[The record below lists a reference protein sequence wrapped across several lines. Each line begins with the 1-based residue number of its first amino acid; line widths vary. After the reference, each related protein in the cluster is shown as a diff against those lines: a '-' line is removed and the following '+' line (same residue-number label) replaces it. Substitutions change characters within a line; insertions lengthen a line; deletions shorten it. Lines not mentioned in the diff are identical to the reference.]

1 MLTDAELFLL
11 DPITEGKEASAET
24 EHLMKVVSGLA
35 TKSKE
40 KSTFKKYRTP
50 WRRWIAWALK
60 RTKQGERTVALPA
73 EPFQVALF
81 LAHLAEKYAHCTT
94 VVSSAKTAI
103 NFAHRFNGLPEPTG
117 HLGQAVSEGVKRTRG
132 RPKIK
137 AKPLTKAMV
146 RQIYRKWGKS
156 FSLWK
161 LMIATMVSV
170 GFTSWCRFE
179 ELASLKACDVVFKG
193 DHMQIF
199 IEHSKTD
206 QYREGAWVMVAKSK
220 GGCCPVWLMKTF
232 MMRARARGNTPI
244 FRTIWRRSLQK
255 SGDLS
260 LGTSRIGST
269 VFHRYFRLALTKVVG
284 LSVAKS
290 RRYSGHS
297 MRRGGATAAVLAR
310 VPDQL
315 RMSHGRWVDRRSAD
329 GYIGVPAQTA
339 LQVTKMINL

>member
-1 MLTDAELFLL
+1 MAPVDRLG
-11 DPITEGKEASAET
+11 TEEDKARGKNGGTACGTIPS
-24 EHLMKVVSGLA
+24 S
-35 TKSKE
+35 S
-40 KSTFKKYRTP
+40 F
-50 WRRWIAWALK
+50 
-60 RTKQGERTVALPA
+60 
-73 EPFQVALF
+73 F

-220 GGCCPVWLMKTF
+220 GGCCPVWLMKEF

-260 LGTSRIGST
+260 LGTRRIGST
-269 VFHRYFRLALTKVVG
+269 VFQRYFRCGEVKKILWSQYAQ
-284 LSVAKS
+284 
-290 RRYSGHS
+290 RRGYSGS
-297 MRRGGATAAVLAR
+297 TGEGTWSTEDV
-310 VPDQL
+310 
-315 RMSHGRWVDRRSAD
+315 SHGRWVDRRSAD
-329 GYIGVPAQTA
+329 AYIGVPAQTA